1 MESSQY
7 KEFIDR
13 MRIKEPLD
21 EEAKNFIKNKIK
33 EGLKNPDQMA
43 ENILKNIKNHWIFG
57 KRSFLPWVE
66 CSDINPFVNMI
77 LTRSGLLPLFVLHM
91 LQKNEMFGNEIM
103 SEIEKRTSHTWS
115 TNPGTIYPLL
125 KELELEKFVEGKWYL
140 EKEHPRRI
148 YKITKKGRDEYKIIK
163 VVLKE
168 QLKEAI
174 NIFNKIFNDIYS
186 IEFSEEKK
194 EREEN
199 GKK

>member
-1 MESSQY
+1 MKNSHYEDSTNRRKS
-7 KEFIDR
+7 KKLLE
-13 MRIKEPLD
+13 

-33 EGLKNPDQMA
+33 EGLKDPDQLA
-43 ENILKNIKNHWIFG
+43 ENILKNIKSHWIFG

-66 CSDINPFVNMI
+66 SPDINPFVNMI

-103 SEIEKRTSHTWS
+103 GEIEKRTSHTWS
-115 TNPGTIYPLL
+115 INPGTIYPLL
-125 KELELEKFVEGKWYL
+125 KELEIEKFVEGKWYL

-148 YKITKKGRDEYKIIK
+148 YKITKKGKDEYKIIK
-163 VVLKE
+163 VVLRE
-168 QLKEAI
+168 RLKEAI
-174 NIFNKIFNDIYS
+174 NIFNEIFNDIYAE
-186 IEFSEEKK
+186 EFSKETK

>member
-1 MESSQY
+1 MKNLHYEEFTDKRRSKRLLE
-7 KEFIDR
+7 KEVKD
-13 MRIKEPLD
+13 
-21 EEAKNFIKNKIK
+21 FIKSKIK
-33 EGLKNPDQMA
+33 EGLKDPDKMID
-43 ENILKNIKNHWIFG
+43 NIFKNIKNHWIFG

-66 CSDINPFVNMI
+66 SPDINPFVNMI
-77 LTRSGLLPLFVLHM
+77 LTRSGLLPLFVLHL

-125 KELELEKFVEGKWYL
+125 KELEIEKFVEGKWYL

-174 NIFNKIFNDIYS
+174 NIFNKIFDDIYS
-186 IEFSEEKK
+186 EEFSEENK
-194 EREEN
+194 EREKNE
-199 GKK
+199 KK

>member
-1 MESSQY
+1 MKNLHYEEFTDKRRSKRLLE
-7 KEFIDR
+7 KEVKD
-13 MRIKEPLD
+13 
-21 EEAKNFIKNKIK
+21 FIKSKIK
-33 EGLKNPDQMA
+33 EGLKDPDKMID
-43 ENILKNIKNHWIFG
+43 NIFKNIKNHWIFG

-66 CSDINPFVNMI
+66 SPDINPFVNMI
-77 LTRSGLLPLFVLHM
+77 LTRSGLLPLFVLHL

-125 KELELEKFVEGKWYL
+125 KELEIEKFVEGKWYL

-174 NIFNKIFNDIYS
+174 NIFNKIFDDIYS
-186 IEFSEEKK
+186 EEFSEEKK
-194 EREEN
+194 EREKNE
-199 GKK
+199 KK

>member
-1 MESSQY
+1 MENSQY

-21 EEAKNFIKNKIK
+21 EEVKNFIKGKIK
-33 EGLKNPDQMA
+33 EGLKDPDKMVDS
-43 ENILKNIKNHWIFG
+43 IFKNIKGHWIFG
-57 KRSFLPWVE
+57 KRCFMPWVE
-66 CSDINPFVNMI
+66 SPEINPFVNMI

-103 SEIEKRTSHTWS
+103 SEIVKRTSYTWS

-125 KELELEKFVEGKWYL
+125 KELEVEKFVEGKWHL
-140 EKEHPRRI
+140 EKEHPRRV

-163 VVLKE
+163 AVLKE

-174 NIFNKIFNDIYS
+174 NIFNKIFDDIYFVK
-186 IEFSEEKK
+186 FSEEKK

-199 GKK
+199 EKK